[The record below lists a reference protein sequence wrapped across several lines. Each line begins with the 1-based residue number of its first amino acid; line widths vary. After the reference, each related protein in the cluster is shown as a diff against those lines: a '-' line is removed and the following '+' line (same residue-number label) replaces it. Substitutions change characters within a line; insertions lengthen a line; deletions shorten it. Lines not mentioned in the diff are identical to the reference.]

1 MGYFQWNGTKNLGR
15 CSLYFFT
22 GLVLNTHQVKDQYI
36 TDFMDWLSFYGCV
49 EQSDLS
55 IPS

>member
-1 MGYFQWNGTKNLGR
+1 MGYFQWNGTKKLGR